1 MSVLQQ
7 QLARLSGQ
15 AASGADKSIRVPT
28 LLFDL
33 KKAQHIDSDAIFN
46 LGNNGFLELK
56 KLEPRLSEFESSLF
70 NKSATFVNRELETKV
85 CYIT

>member
-15 AASGADKSIRVPT
+15 TAPGADRKIKVPT

-33 KKAQHIDSDAIFN
+33 KKARHIDSDAIFN

-56 KLEPRLSEFESSLF
+56 RLEPRLNEFEGELF
-70 NKSATFVNRELETKV
+70 NKSSTFANRELETKV
-85 CYIT
+85 CYID